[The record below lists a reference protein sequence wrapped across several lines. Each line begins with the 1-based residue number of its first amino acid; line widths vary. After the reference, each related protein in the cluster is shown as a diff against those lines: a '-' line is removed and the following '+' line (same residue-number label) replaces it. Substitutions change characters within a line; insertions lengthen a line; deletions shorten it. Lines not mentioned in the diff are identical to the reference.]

1 MTPQSLKIATW
12 NLDHPKPN
20 SWQKK
25 PRIEA
30 QIQKVDADIWILTET
45 NNLAI
50 DLSRKY
56 HKFTA
61 TEDFNNDSYT
71 TVWVKSSFSGHLL
84 KTFASDI
91 AVCISLD
98 LPTRNLLIYGTIITW
113 HGDRGKDGQSKNW
126 EEHYKSIQLHGDDWH
141 RLLQEN
147 SGSGLLV
154 AGDFNQARDGSN
166 WYPSKYGIPLL
177 TKQLDRNQLI
187 CLTDNV
193 KPLHRHNIDHI
204 CLSADWAKASLA
216 ACWEGKTEDDIN
228 LSDHNGVYV
237 EITL

>member
-50 DLSRKY
+50 DLSRNY

-61 TEDFNNDSYT
+61 TEDFNYDSYT
-71 TVWVKSSFSGHLL
+71 TVWIRSSFSGHSLN
-84 KTFASDI
+84 TFDPDI
-91 AVCISLD
+91 AVCVSLD
-98 LPTRNLLIYGTIITW
+98 LSTGNLLIYGTIITW

-141 RLLQEN
+141 RVLREN
-147 SGSGLLV
+147 PGSGLLV
-154 AGDFNQARDGSN
+154 AGDFNQSRDESN
-166 WYPSKYGIPLL
+166 WYGTEKGCTALAMQLKRNYL
-177 TKQLDRNQLI
+177 T
-187 CLTDNV
+187 CLTDKV
-193 KPLHRHNIDHI
+193 KPFHRHNIDHI
-204 CLSADWAKASLA
+204 CLSADWDKASLA
-216 ACWEGKTEDDIN
+216 ACWEGKTEDGVH

-237 EITL
+237 EIKL

>member
-1 MTPQSLKIATW
+1 MTPKNLKIATW

-20 SWQKK
+20 SWKKK
-25 PRIEA
+25 PHIEA
-30 QIQKVDADIWILTET
+30 QIQRVDADIWILTET

-50 DLSRKY
+50 DLSKNY
-56 HKFTA
+56 HKFTT
-61 TEDFNNDSYT
+61 TEDFKKDSYT
-71 TVWVKSSFSGHLL
+71 TIWVRSSFSGHLL
-84 KTFASDI
+84 NTFDSDI
-91 AVCISLD
+91 AVCVSLN
-98 LPTRNLLIYGTIITW
+98 LLSGNLLIYGTIITW

-154 AGDFNQARDGSN
+154 AGDFNQSRDESN
-166 WYPSKYGIPLL
+166 WYGTEKGRALL
-177 TKQLDRNQLI
+177 TEQLKRNHLV
-187 CLTDNV
+187 CLTDEL
-193 KPLHRHNIDHI
+193 KPMQRHNIDHI
-204 CLSADWAKASLA
+204 CLSEDWAEISLV
-216 ACWEGKTEDDIN
+216 ACWEGRTEDDIK